1 MQLGESLLAIA
12 AVVMF
17 TMGALQLNTMRL
29 DGRTRLWEAEFHTT
43 AVGLAQ
49 SYIEQARLLSFDE
62 VLTDSTAR
70 AARPAGLTP
79 TRSLGPDHAED
90 GIDAFD
96 DLDDFHLYQDTVLTP
111 RAVYHVS
118 IRATYVDSLTLMPDS
133 NLSLLKWLTVNV
145 SSRYYPDTLRIN
157 YLYALR

>member
-29 DGRTRLWEAEFHTT
+29 DGRTRLWEAEFQTT
-43 AVGLAQ
+43 AMDLAQ
-49 SYIEQARLLSFDE
+49 SYVEQARLLSFDE

-70 AARPAGLTP
+70 AARPAGLT
-79 TRSLGPDHAED
+79 RASNFGPDHGED
-90 GIDAFD
+90 GIDKFD
-96 DLDDFHLYQDTVLTP
+96 DLDDFHQYQDTVLTP
-111 RAVYHVS
+111 RADYYVS

-145 SSRYYPDTLRIN
+145 SSRYYRDTVRVN